1 MLSQIS
7 LRALS
12 SIWVVIALSVGLLVS
27 AIWFYSVRAWQDH
40 LNQAYSVGV
49 ETFYS
54 LETGKTVS
62 GIGLTHLTGTDL
74 ENAELGLFERIS
86 GAPRPSY
93 ITLLSMTDEIDGPIV
108 LQVSKLQ

>member
-54 LETGKTVS
+54 LETGKIRAYFGRAT
-62 GIGLTHLTGTDL
+62 
-74 ENAELGLFERIS
+74 
-86 GAPRPSY
+86 
-93 ITLLSMTDEIDGPIV
+93 TLLYYTFVNDG
-108 LQVSKLQ
+108 